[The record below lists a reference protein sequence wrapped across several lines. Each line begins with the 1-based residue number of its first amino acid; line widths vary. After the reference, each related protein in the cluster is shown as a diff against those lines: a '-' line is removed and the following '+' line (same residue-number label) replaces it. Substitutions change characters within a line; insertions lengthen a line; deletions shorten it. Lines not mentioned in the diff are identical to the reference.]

1 MDVIKT
7 SSNVEFDVIYADGTR
22 RRVEEGVLHEAVNG
36 EIIFHNGTSRPEVII
51 AAAEDIL
58 KTLKSMGAGLALLT
72 VKMYLTTESCETLRD
87 LAWFADDLLNN
98 SSAEKQGIFRLGQMD
113 MKESIADMLRDSALQ
128 RSSTVIRAALLEAS
142 RMVREMEVPG
152 GGAPVENT

>member
-1 MDVIKT
+1 MEVIKT

-22 RRVEEGVLHEAVNG
+22 RHVVEGILLEANDN

-58 KTLKSMGAGLALLT
+58 KMLKRMGAGLAVLSI
-72 VKMYLTTESCETLRD
+72 KMHLNSESTEVLRE

-98 SSAEKQGIFRLGQMD
+98 SSADKQGIFRLGQMD
-113 MKESIADMLRDSALQ
+113 MKESIIAMLQDLASETMGAAKAILESAAE
-128 RSSTVIRAALLEAS
+128 RVKK
-142 RMVREMEVPG
+142 MEV
-152 GGAPVENT
+152 ADAVE